1 MKHSNL
7 KHPEKALYKFMKE
20 AISPS
25 CGCLFCRF
33 EDKDYCV
40 LFDDHIIIYE
50 DTIREA
56 RRQLPECKKYFG
68 GE

>member
-7 KHPEKALYKFMKE
+7 KHPEKALYKFMTEKI
-20 AISPS
+20 APS
-25 CGCLFCRF
+25 DGCV
-33 EDKDYCV
+33 YCPFNDRNYCD
-40 LFDDHIIIYE
+40 LFDYHIIIYE